1 MTMVFDILAADRGAR
16 RGVLAFPRW
25 RGDCGDAGVIQT
37 PAFMPVGTQGTVK
50 TLAPEEILGTGSR
63 MILANTYHLYLRPGH
78 ERIRRLGGLHRFMGW
93 SRPILTDSGG
103 YQVFSLARL
112 NRILDDRVEF
122 QSHLDGSRH
131 TFTPRLATGIQLA
144 LGSDVLMAFD
154 TLTPYPSDR
163 DRAAEDVAR
172 TTRWARQC
180 ADTWREAMVDDFDT
194 GAGEGVAARDAAVA
208 GRHAGVPGEC
218 ADTAG
223 QAVCTDCRGTFPRPL
238 IPAPDRSSLFGIVQ
252 GGVHP
257 DLRRESCEQLAA
269 LDLPGY
275 AVGGLAVGEPMDLG
289 MEILAL
295 TTPWLPVEKPRYLM
309 GVGRP
314 QDILEAV
321 EAGIDLFDCVLPTR
335 NARKGSVFTSRGK
348 LVVKNAAY
356 AEDQRPLDPDCDCPV
371 CRNFTRAYLRHLFA
385 AGEILGLRLAT
396 LHSLRYYQTLMEGI
410 RSAIEERRF
419 ARFKRE
425 TLERLAV
432 GEREARETAGQKEE
446 ST

>member
-1 MTMVFDILAADRGAR
+1 MTMRFDIIASDPGTHAR
-16 RGVLAFPRW
+16 RGVLAFR
-25 RGDCGDAGVIQT
+25 RRQGDDCDCSDAGVIQT

-50 TLAPEEILGTGSR
+50 TLAPGEILDTGSR

-78 ERIRRLGGLHRFMGW
+78 GRIRRLGGLHRFMGW
-93 SRPILTDSGG
+93 RGPILTDSGG

-112 NRILDDRVEF
+112 NRIRDDRVEF

-131 TFTPRLATGIQLA
+131 SFTPRLATEIQLA

-172 TTRWARQC
+172 TTRWAREC
-180 ADTWREAMVDDFDT
+180 LDTWREAMVDDYDA
-194 GAGEGVAARDAAVA
+194 GASRGVAARDAV
-208 GRHAGVPGEC
+208 
-218 ADTAG
+218 G
-223 QAVCTDCRGTFPRPL
+223 QALCTDCRAISHRPV

-295 TTPWLPVEKPRYLM
+295 TTPWLPVDKPRYLM

-348 LVVKNAAY
+348 LVVRNAAY
-356 AEDQRPLDPDCDCPV
+356 AEDQRPLDPDCDCMA

-396 LHSLRYYQTLMEGI
+396 HHSLRYYQTLMEGI

-432 GEREARETAGQKEE
+432 GEREARETAG
-446 ST
+446 